1 MKGINRLQ
9 CFLMI
14 QLALIPAFVI
24 VVAAQPG
31 ARRTPA
37 DTRRAIAN
45 DTFRELM
52 KRERETRAPGPNSAN
67 SEAARAVALRQLR
80 EDFKSIQDVNNKM
93 MAQAWATEGIDYA
106 RTSSMLG
113 DINERAVRLKNNL
126 SLPQPEKIR
135 RQHVTASGLKEFK
148 SALMLMDRS
157 LMSFVNNPIFRERN
171 VVEVNLAAQA
181 TQDLE
186 DVIAFSANLKKIAA
200 NLKHASENR

>member
-1 MKGINRLQ
+1 MKTTRSFYFAVG
-9 CFLMI
+9 I
-14 QLALIPAFVI
+14 QLALIPVFVNA
-24 VVAAQPG
+24 VAAQPG
-31 ARRTPA
+31 VRRSPA
-37 DTRRAIAN
+37 DTRRAISN

-52 KRERETRAPGPNSAN
+52 KRERETRAPGPNSAI
-67 SEAARAVALRQLR
+67 SEAARAAALRQLR
-80 EDFKSIQDVNNKM
+80 EDFRTIQDVNNKM

-106 RTSSMLG
+106 RTSAMLG

-126 SLPQPEKIR
+126 SLPQSQKTK

-171 VVEVNLAAQA
+171 VVEVNLGTQA

-186 DVIAFSANLKKIAA
+186 DVIAYSANLKKIAA

>member
-1 MKGINRLQ
+1 MEGSNRLQ
-9 CFLMI
+9 NFLVI
-14 QLALIPAFVI
+14 QMALIPAFAI
-24 VVAAQPG
+24 AVAAQPG
-31 ARRTPA
+31 TRRSVES
-37 DTRRAIAN
+37 TRRAIAN

-52 KRERETRAPGPNSAN
+52 KRERETRAPAPTAN

-106 RTSSMLG
+106 HTSAMLG

-157 LMSFVNNPIFRERN
+157 LMSFVNSPIFRERN
-171 VVEVNLAAQA
+171 VVEVNLAVQA

-186 DVIAFSANLKKIAA
+186 DVITYSANLKKIAA